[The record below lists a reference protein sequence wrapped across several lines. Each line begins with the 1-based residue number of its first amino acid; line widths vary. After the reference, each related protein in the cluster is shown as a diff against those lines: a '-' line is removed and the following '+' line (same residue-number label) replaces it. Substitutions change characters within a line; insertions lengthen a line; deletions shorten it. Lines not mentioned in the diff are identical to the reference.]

1 MPLVTQDDI
10 ERLYADSK
18 AERLEMS
25 ATLVEY
31 HMRRGRRLRAQESA
45 RLMKQAGSALWRLVT
60 FSKRQPSGQLST
72 SNV

>member
-10 ERLYADSK
+10 ERLYAESRD
-18 AERLEMS
+18 ERIEMS
-25 ATLVEY
+25 TTLLEY

-45 RLMKQAGSALWRLVT
+45 RLLKQAGSALWRLVT
-60 FSKRQPSGQLST
+60 FAKRQPSGQLST